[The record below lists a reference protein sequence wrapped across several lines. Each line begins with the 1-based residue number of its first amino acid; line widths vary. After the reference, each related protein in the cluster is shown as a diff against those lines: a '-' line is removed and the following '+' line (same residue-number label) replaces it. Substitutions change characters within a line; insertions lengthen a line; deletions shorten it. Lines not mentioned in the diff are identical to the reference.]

1 MIKIPYY
8 AEKIISI
15 LEKNGF
21 EAYIVGGCV
30 RDSLLDMSPSDY
42 DITTSATPE
51 EMKAVLSDYKIIETG
66 ISHGTLTVLSQGNP
80 LEITTFRCDGEY
92 TDHRRPDSV
101 TMTRNLREDLA
112 RRDFTVNAMAYSE
125 KNGLIDL
132 YNGKNDLDNRVI
144 RCVGDASRRFEEDAL
159 RIMRA
164 LRFAATLG
172 FSIEAETSH
181 QIYEKAHLLS
191 YVSAERIAT
200 EFCRLICGKNAADIF
215 LSYREV
221 FALIIPELEKT
232 FDLDQNNH
240 HHIYDVF
247 THTVKVV
254 EATPPILPVRLAA
267 LFHDIAKPLVMTYDE
282 NGIGHFYG
290 HPDLSAE
297 IAETVMKRLKLPTAL
312 IREVCD
318 LVKLHDVRPAPN
330 KKSIRKYLSKNPNV
344 NTDHIMAIRRADLS
358 AQNPEYHH
366 QFDMLLE
373 TENIIRE
380 IKEEGLC
387 ISLRQL
393 EVNGND
399 IASLGAKGQLI
410 GVILNKLLADVC
422 EEKLQNEKNALM
434 RRAKQLFSSLK

>member
-1 MIKIPYY
+1 MN
-8 AEKIISI
+8 ISI
-15 LEKNGF
+15 PTPVLCALNTLNAAGY

-30 RDSLLDMSPSDY
+30 RDSLLDTSPSDY

-172 FSIEAETSH
+172 FSIEAETSR

-200 EFCRLICGKNAADIF
+200 EFCRLICGKNAADII
-215 LSYREV
+215 LSYRDV
-221 FALIIPELEKT
+221 FALIIPELE
-232 FDLDQNNH
+232 
-240 HHIYDVF
+240 
-247 THTVKVV
+247 
-254 EATPPILPVRLAA
+254 
-267 LFHDIAKPLVMTYDE
+267 
-282 NGIGHFYG
+282 
-290 HPDLSAE
+290 
-297 IAETVMKRLKLPTAL
+297 
-312 IREVCD
+312 
-318 LVKLHDVRPAPN
+318 
-330 KKSIRKYLSKNPNV
+330 
-344 NTDHIMAIRRADLS
+344 
-358 AQNPEYHH
+358 
-366 QFDMLLE
+366 
-373 TENIIRE
+373 
-380 IKEEGLC
+380 
-387 ISLRQL
+387 
-393 EVNGND
+393 
-399 IASLGAKGQLI
+399 
-410 GVILNKLLADVC
+410 
-422 EEKLQNEKNALM
+422 
-434 RRAKQLFSSLK
+434 